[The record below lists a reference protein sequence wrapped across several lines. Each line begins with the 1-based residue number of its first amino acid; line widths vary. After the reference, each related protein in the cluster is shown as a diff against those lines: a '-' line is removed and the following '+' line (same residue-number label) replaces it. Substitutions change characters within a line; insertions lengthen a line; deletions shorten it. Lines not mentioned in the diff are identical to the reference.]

1 MLTSPANLEFFGV
14 LKYYSSLIFIA
25 SLSLFATPA
34 EAWWNHFL
42 FNRPALE
49 AMPELVSAPKVK
61 VESLEDFLLKEQDKL
76 IPLMRDM
83 EKEAN
88 LNYDKSAPLP
98 EALSFKG
105 GNKKT
110 IRNHFLRALR
120 LNTGTPLG
128 YFLQNLPGN
137 PLPAKK
143 SNPMTVSIY
152 GEKDLKQDY
161 EFYDIRIGELVSP
174 LEVLATAGDEPDF
187 GLDLNL
193 FEDNGESFGK
203 DYGFGIQSFGDS
215 RIYYAT
221 QVPFHIGY
229 YHESPIIFA
238 AAGFLTRTYPKYRV
252 HQFMTLSR
260 YAFESGHTYWGYRFL
275 GWGMHY
281 VVDLTQ
287 PYHSRVLPNFGTISM
302 LWINLKAILGFESAK
317 NEAIDRIAS
326 RHTTIEKYH
335 FSTLRNSYKN
345 KELTHPFILSVKQA
359 DLDNNYGKYDNS
371 YMVDIV
377 SKQSYDISDRID
389 TLIDESNLLNGFSE
403 GKLLPEINHKSLAEL
418 DSTISE
424 HMKSVGSHIR
434 NYVRTGLKQ
443 N

>member
-1 MLTSPANLEFFGV
+1 
-14 LKYYSSLIFIA
+14 
-25 SLSLFATPA
+25 
-34 EAWWNHFL
+34 
-42 FNRPALE
+42 
-49 AMPELVSAPKVK
+49 MPELVSAPKVK

-88 LNYDKSAPLP
+88 LDYDKYAPLP
-98 EALSFKG
+98 EALVFKG
-105 GNKKT
+105 GDRKT

-128 YFLQNLPGN
+128 YFLQNFPGYPLPG
-137 PLPAKK
+137 KK
-143 SNPMTVSIY
+143 SDPMTVSIY

-161 EFYDIRIGELVSP
+161 EFYDIRIGDFVSP

-215 RIYYAT
+215 KIYYAT

-252 HQFMTLSR
+252 YQFMTLSR
-260 YAFESGHTYWGYRFL
+260 YAFQTGHTYWGYRFL

-317 NEAIDRIAS
+317 NDAIDRIAS

-335 FSTLRNSYKN
+335 FSTLRNAYQSKN
-345 KELTHPFILSVKQA
+345 LTHPFIVSVKET
-359 DLDNNYGKYDNS
+359 DFDNSYGKYDNS
-371 YMVDIV
+371 YIV
-377 SKQSYDISDRID
+377 NIVTQQSYDISDRID
-389 TLIDESNLLNGFSE
+389 TLIDESNLLKGFSE
-403 GKLLPEINHKSLAEL
+403 GKLLPEINQKSLGDL
-418 DSTISE
+418 DSTITE

-434 NYVRTGLKQ
+434 NYVKAGLKQ

>member
-1 MLTSPANLEFFGV
+1 MLTYLANLKFFGV
-14 LKYYSSLIFIA
+14 LKFKYYSSLICIF
-25 SLSLFATPA
+25 SLILFTTPA

-98 EALSFKG
+98 ETLSFKG
-105 GNKKT
+105 GDRKT

-128 YFLQNLPGN
+128 YFLQHLPGHP
-137 PLPAKK
+137 PLGKR
-143 SNPMTVSIY
+143 SDPMTVSIY

-161 EFYDIRIGELVSP
+161 EFYDIRMGELVSP

-193 FEDNGESFGK
+193 FEDNGEIFGK
-203 DYGFGIQSFGDS
+203 DYGFGIQSFGDPKV
-215 RIYYAT
+215 YYAT

-238 AAGFLTRTYPKYRV
+238 AAEFLTRTYPQYRV
-252 HQFMTLSR
+252 FQFMTLSR
-260 YAFESGHTYWGYRFL
+260 YAFQSGHPYWGYRFL
-275 GWGMHY
+275 GWGLHY
-281 VVDLTQ
+281 VTDLTQ

-317 NEAIDRIAS
+317 NDAIDRISS

-335 FSTLRNSYKN
+335 FSTLKNAYKSKN
-345 KELTHPFILSVKQA
+345 LVHPFIVSVRQT
-359 DLDNNYGKYDNS
+359 DLDNNYGSYDNS
-371 YMVDIV
+371 YMVNV
-377 SKQSYDISDRID
+377 VAKQSYDLSDRID

-403 GKLLPEINHKSLAEL
+403 GKLSNEINKKSLKDL
-418 DSTISE
+418 DSTITE
-424 HMKSVGSHIR
+424 HMRSVGSHIR
-434 NYVRTGLKQ
+434 NYVRTGLK
-443 N
+443 

>member
-1 MLTSPANLEFFGV
+1 MLKF
-14 LKYYSSLIFIA
+14 KYYSSLICIF

-88 LNYDKSAPLP
+88 LNYDKKAPLP

-105 GNKKT
+105 GDRKT

-137 PLPAKK
+137 PLPGKK
-143 SNPMTVSIY
+143 SDPMTVSIY
-152 GEKDLKQDY
+152 GKKDLKEDY

-203 DYGFGIQSFGDS
+203 DYGFGIQSFGDPK
-215 RIYYAT
+215 IYYAT

-238 AAGFLTRTYPKYRV
+238 AADFLTHTYPKYRV
-252 HQFMTLSR
+252 YQFMTLSR
-260 YAFESGHTYWGYRFL
+260 YAFETGHTYWGYRFL

-302 LWINLKAILGFESAK
+302 LWINIKAILGFENAK
-317 NEAIDRIAS
+317 NEAIERISS

-335 FSTLRNSYKN
+335 FSTLRNAYRAKN
-345 KELTHPFILSVKQA
+345 LNHPFIVSVKQT
-359 DLDNNYGKYDNS
+359 DLDNTYGKYDNS
-371 YMVDIV
+371 YIVDV
-377 SKQSYDISDRID
+377 VTKQSYDISDKID
-389 TLIDESNLLNGFSE
+389 TLIDESNLLKGFSE
-403 GKLLPEINHKSLAEL
+403 DKLLPEINQKSLGDL
-418 DSTISE
+418 NSTITD

-434 NYVRTGLKQ
+434 NYVRNGLK
-443 N
+443 

>member
-1 MLTSPANLEFFGV
+1 MLTYLTNLKFFGV
-14 LKYYSSLIFIA
+14 LKFKYYSSLICIF
-25 SLSLFATPA
+25 SLILFTTPA

-98 EALSFKG
+98 ETLSFKG
-105 GNKKT
+105 GDRKT

-120 LNTGTPLG
+120 LNTRTPLG
-128 YFLQNLPGN
+128 YFLQHLPGHP
-137 PLPAKK
+137 PLGKR
-143 SNPMTVSIY
+143 SDPMTVSIY
-152 GEKDLKQDY
+152 GENDLKQDY
-161 EFYDIRIGELVSP
+161 EFYDIRMGELVSP

-193 FEDNGESFGK
+193 FEDNGEIFGK
-203 DYGFGIQSFGDS
+203 DYGFGIQSFGDPKV
-215 RIYYAT
+215 YYAT

-238 AAGFLTRTYPKYRV
+238 AAEFLTRTYPQYRV
-252 HQFMTLSR
+252 FQFMTLSR
-260 YAFESGHTYWGYRFL
+260 YAFQTGHPYWGYRFL
-275 GWGMHY
+275 GWGLHY
-281 VVDLTQ
+281 VTDLTQ

-302 LWINLKAILGFESAK
+302 LWINLKAIFGFESAK
-317 NEAIDRIAS
+317 NDAIDRISS

-335 FSTLRNSYKN
+335 FSTLKNAYKSKN
-345 KELTHPFILSVKQA
+345 LVHPFIVSVRQT
-359 DLDNNYGKYDNS
+359 DLDNNYGSYDNS
-371 YMVDIV
+371 YMVNV
-377 SKQSYDISDRID
+377 VAKQSYDLSDRID

-403 GKLLPEINHKSLAEL
+403 GKLSNEINKNSLKDL
-418 DSTISE
+418 DSTITE
-424 HMKSVGSHIR
+424 HMRSVGSHIR
-434 NYVRTGLKQ
+434 NYVRTGLK
-443 N
+443 

>member
-1 MLTSPANLEFFGV
+1 
-14 LKYYSSLIFIA
+14 
-25 SLSLFATPA
+25 
-34 EAWWNHFL
+34 
-42 FNRPALE
+42 
-49 AMPELVSAPKVK
+49 MPELGSAPKVK

-98 EALSFKG
+98 EALVFKG
-105 GNKKT
+105 GDRKT

-128 YFLQNLPGN
+128 YFLQNLPGY
-137 PLPAKK
+137 PLPGKK
-143 SNPMTVSIY
+143 SDPMTVSIY

-174 LEVLATAGDEPDF
+174 LDVLATASDEPDF

-203 DYGFGIQSFGDS
+203 DYGFGIQSFGDPK
-215 RIYYAT
+215 IYYAT

-252 HQFMTLSR
+252 YQFMTLSR
-260 YAFESGHTYWGYRFL
+260 YAFQTGHTYWGYRFL

-281 VVDLTQ
+281 VADLTQ

-317 NEAIDRIAS
+317 NDAIDRIS
-326 RHTTIEKYH
+326 NRHTTIEKYH
-335 FSTLRNSYKN
+335 FSTLRNAYKS
-345 KELTHPFILSVKQA
+345 KDLSHPFIVSVKQT
-359 DLDNNYGKYDNS
+359 DLDDSYGNYNKDYI
-371 YMVDIV
+371 VDV
-377 SKQSYDISDRID
+377 VAKQSYDISDRID
-389 TLIDESNLLNGFSE
+389 TLIDESNLLNGFSD
-403 GKLLPEINHKSLAEL
+403 GKLSSKIDQKSLGDL
-418 DSTISE
+418 NSTITD

-434 NYVRTGLKQ
+434 NYVRSGLK
-443 N
+443 

>member
-1 MLTSPANLEFFGV
+1 MLTSLGNQEFFGV
-14 LKYYSSLIFIA
+14 FKYYSSLICFA
-25 SLSLFATPA
+25 SLTLFSTPA
-34 EAWWNHFL
+34 DAWWNHFL

-49 AMPELVSAPKVK
+49 VMPELGSAPKVK

-98 EALSFKG
+98 EALVFKG
-105 GNKKT
+105 GDRKT

-128 YFLQNLPGN
+128 YFLQNLPGY
-137 PLPAKK
+137 PLPGKK
-143 SNPMTVSIY
+143 SDPMTVSIY

-174 LEVLATAGDEPDF
+174 LDVLATASDEPDF

-203 DYGFGIQSFGDS
+203 DYGFGIQSFGDPK
-215 RIYYAT
+215 IYYAT

-252 HQFMTLSR
+252 YQFMTLSR
-260 YAFESGHTYWGYRFL
+260 YAFQTGHTYWGYRFL

-281 VVDLTQ
+281 VADLTQ

-317 NEAIDRIAS
+317 NDAIDRIS
-326 RHTTIEKYH
+326 NRHTTIEKYH
-335 FSTLRNSYKN
+335 FSTLRNAYKS
-345 KELTHPFILSVKQA
+345 KDLSHPFIVSVKQT
-359 DLDNNYGKYDNS
+359 DLDDSYGNYNKDYI
-371 YMVDIV
+371 VDV
-377 SKQSYDISDRID
+377 VAKQSYDISDRID
-389 TLIDESNLLNGFSE
+389 TLIDESNLLNGFSD
-403 GKLLPEINHKSLAEL
+403 GKLSSKIDQKSLGDL
-418 DSTISE
+418 NSTITD

-434 NYVRTGLKQ
+434 NYVRSGLK
-443 N
+443 